1 MKPTRED
8 RVRRMREEG
17 SLLTNSGKPGAG
29 ARKLRAALR
38 LLDWSPETS
47 PDLLP
52 LRVLTSHVLIS
63 LGLAEAELGDTARG
77 LATLDAAERVVTDQ
91 DRPILWQQR
100 ALVLHRAGRVTEALR
115 LLDAAVPRL
124 TRAGVPFP
132 LTSALLTRVAIGMGV
147 GRTGRAREDLRVCG
161 EIAAREGFAL
171 TEAKVAHALGYCAV
185 LDDDIPSA
193 LRSFEEAAG
202 GYAEHGPGYLPVLA
216 MDKARALLSAGLAAE
231 AGRELDSAFAM
242 FTADRFSVDY
252 AWAELTR
259 AQAALATGQPDVAR
273 DWAVRAGRRFRRH
286 GDHAWAAIADLT
298 AMRAR
303 LATGRSVVAAAA
315 RCGQLADRLR
325 GLGLDHD
332 AELADLLAA
341 RALLEAGRPVGAVAS
356 RGGSVAAARGLGGP
370 VAAVAG
376 HGEPVA
382 VVAGR
387 DGSIAAAAGSGGP
400 VATEASRDGS
410 AAVAASHGEPV
421 TAVAGRDGTIAAAAS
436 HGEHVAGR
444 GEPVTA
450 EASRG
455 GSVAAVAVR
464 GGPVA
469 AVAGRGGPIEV
480 RLLRRLV
487 RARQL
492 PPGPALRELRS
503 GLDLLQAQRSRWGS
517 TELRAALA
525 TTGADLAVR
534 GLDLALTSG
543 SPRLVFSWTER
554 CRAQSF
560 RLTPVRPPA
569 DPVVREALAELR
581 QLNHNLREVRM
592 RGGRDPATRARCTE
606 LERVIRQRT
615 WQWEGDGT
623 ARRAVSVSAVQAQL
637 GQADQVMVSFFDRA
651 DRLFALVADRR
662 QVRLV
667 PLGRTSAVVETVV
680 RLLNDLDVVCGRRL
694 PARLEAAVSAS
705 IDDHVRQLSADVVAP
720 LCALLGDR
728 DVVIVPTKHLSV
740 LPWGLLPEFRGRPVT
755 VALSASTWS
764 FGRQAAGA
772 PVRAGALLASG
783 PRLHNAEKEIIGI
796 SAIHPAAR
804 SLTGAAATVEAVLD
818 ALDGVDVAHL
828 VAHGHHEPDNV
839 LFSCLDLADG
849 PLMAYDLARLKVAP
863 RHVVLSACDVGQA
876 TVRAGDEALGFT
888 AALLH
893 SGTSSV
899 IASVARVPDDL
910 AVDVMSAYHRALT
923 AGATPARALADAS
936 PATSRIPLLCFG
948 AG

>member
-1 MKPTRED
+1 MTTEERA
-8 RVRRMREEG
+8 RRLREEG
-17 SLLTNSGKPGAG
+17 SLLTNSGRPGAG

-38 LLDWSPETS
+38 LLNWSPEVS
-47 PDLLP
+47 PDALTH
-52 LRVLTSHVLIS
+52 RVVTSHVLIS

-77 LATLDAAERVVTDQ
+77 LATLDAADHVVTEH

-115 LLDAAVPRL
+115 QLDAAVPRL
-124 TRAGVPFP
+124 IRDGEPFP
-132 LTSALLTRVAIGMGV
+132 LTSALLTRVSIGLGV

-185 LDDDIPSA
+185 LDGDIPAA
-193 LRSFEEAAG
+193 LRSFEEAAS
-202 GYAEHGPGYLPVLA
+202 GYGQHGPGYLPVLA
-216 MDKARALLSAGLAAE
+216 MDKARALLSAGLAGE

-242 FTADRFSVDY
+242 FTTDRFSVDY

-259 AQAALATGQPDVAR
+259 AQAALATGQPGTAR
-273 DWAVRAGRRFRRH
+273 DWAMRAGRRFRRH

-298 AMRAR
+298 AMRSR
-303 LATGRSVVAAAA
+303 LAAGGPATQIAA
-315 RCGQLADRLR
+315 RCGQLAVRLR
-325 GLGLDHD
+325 ALGLKHD

-341 RALLEAGRPVGAVAS
+341 RALLEAGRPV
-356 RGGSVAAARGLGGP
+356 
-370 VAAVAG
+370 
-376 HGEPVA
+376 
-382 VVAGR
+382 
-387 DGSIAAAAGSGGP
+387 
-400 VATEASRDGS
+400 
-410 AAVAASHGEPV
+410 
-421 TAVAGRDGTIAAAAS
+421 
-436 HGEHVAGR
+436 
-444 GEPVTA
+444 
-450 EASRG
+450 
-455 GSVAAVAVR
+455 
-464 GGPVA
+464 A
-469 AVAGRGGPIEV
+469 AVAGRGGPVEV

-487 RARQL
+487 RAGQL
-492 PPGPALRELRS
+492 EPGPALRELRS

-525 TTGADLAVR
+525 TTGAELAVR
-534 GLDLALTSG
+534 GLDVALASG

-560 RLTPVRPPA
+560 RLTPVQPPA
-569 DPVVREALAELR
+569 DPVAREALAELR
-581 QLNHNLREVRM
+581 QLSHNLREVQV
-592 RGGRDPATRARCTE
+592 RGGRDPATRARCAD
-606 LERVIRQRT
+606 LERLIRQRT
-615 WQWEGDGT
+615 WQWEGGGA
-623 ARRAVSVSAVQAQL
+623 ARRVVSATEVQAQL
-637 GQADQVMVSFFDRA
+637 AETDQVMVSFFDRA
-651 DRLFALVADRR
+651 GHLFALVVDRSR
-662 QVRLV
+662 MRLV
-667 PLGRTSAVVETVV
+667 PLGGTGVVVETVV
-680 RLLNDLDVVCGRRL
+680 RLLNDLDVLCGRRL
-694 PARLEAAVSAS
+694 PARLEAAVAAS
-705 IDDHVRQLSADVVAP
+705 IDDNVRSLSAAVVAP
-720 LCALLGDR
+720 LSDLLGGR
-728 DVVIVPTKHLSV
+728 DVVVVPTKHISA

-764 FGRQAAGA
+764 FGRQAARA
-772 PVRAGALLASG
+772 PRQGALLASG
-783 PRLHNAEKEIIGI
+783 PRLHHAEKEIIGI
-796 SAIHPAAR
+796 GAIHPAAR
-804 SLTGAAATVEAVLD
+804 CLTRDTATVEAVLE

-910 AVDVMSAYHRALT
+910 VVDVMSAYHRALT
-923 AGATPARALADAS
+923 AGAAPARALADAS
-936 PATSRIPLLCFG
+936 PAASRIPLVCFG

>member
-1 MKPTRED
+1 MRTTQARVGPVKATHED

-38 LLDWSPETS
+38 LLDWSPDIS
-47 PDLLP
+47 PELLP

-77 LATLDAAERVVTDQ
+77 LATLDAAEHVVTDH

-124 TRAGVPFP
+124 IRAGAPFP

-185 LDDDIPSA
+185 LDDDIPAA
-193 LRSFEEAAG
+193 LRAFEQAAG

-242 FTADRFSVDY
+242 FTTDRFSVDY

-259 AQAALATGQPDVAR
+259 AQAALATGQPDIAR

-303 LATGRSVVAAAA
+303 LATGRSAVAAAA

-332 AELADLLAA
+332 ADLADLLAA
-341 RALLEAGRPVGAVAS
+341 RALLEAGKPLTATAGRGGLVAAAAGRVGSAPAEASHGESVTAEADRSGSVAAEAGRSDPVAAAVAG
-356 RGGSVAAARGLGGP
+356 GGSVAADAGCDEPVPADAAHGQPSPADTAHGGP
-370 VAAVAG
+370 GAAVNG
-376 HGEPVA
+376 
-382 VVAGR
+382 
-387 DGSIAAAAGSGGP
+387 
-400 VATEASRDGS
+400 
-410 AAVAASHGEPV
+410 
-421 TAVAGRDGTIAAAAS
+421 
-436 HGEHVAGR
+436 
-444 GEPVTA
+444 
-450 EASRG
+450 
-455 GSVAAVAVR
+455 R
-464 GGPVA
+464 GGPV
-469 AVAGRGGPIEV
+469 EV

-487 RARQL
+487 RAGQL
-492 PPGPALRELRS
+492 PPGPALRELRA

-581 QLNHNLREVRM
+581 QLNHNLREVRV

-606 LERVIRQRT
+606 LERLIRQRT

-637 GQADQVMVSFFDRA
+637 GEADQVMVSFFDRA
-651 DRLFALVADRR
+651 DSLFALVADRR

-694 PARLEAAVSAS
+694 PARLEATVSAS
-705 IDDHVRQLSADVVAP
+705 IDDHVRQLSAEVVAP
-720 LCALLGDR
+720 LSAFLGDR

-764 FGRQAAGA
+764 FGRQAAQTPA
-772 PVRAGALLASG
+772 RAGALLASG

-796 SAIHPAAR
+796 SAIHPEAR

-849 PLMAYDLARLKVAP
+849 PLMAYDVAGLKVAP